1 MRPPHLPAY
10 GWANSSN
17 RRKNM
22 SNVNR
27 TFGTP
32 FAKWFVIGAFTAVV
46 LALGACGN
54 PAQTAKPVTQATAAQ
69 QVTLHGK
76 EFSFSPNAIQLK
88 VGQPVQLTLANDG
101 TVDHDIKSDI
111 PISNL
116 AYQTA
121 DNATDEQ
128 AANAADG
135 VFDVDYNQGHTARIT
150 FVPTK
155 AGTYQ
160 FFCDVPDH
168 KEAGMTGTFVVQD

>member
-1 MRPPHLPAY
+1 
-10 GWANSSN
+10 
-17 RRKNM
+17 M
-22 SNVNR
+22 SKLKR

-32 FAKWFVIGAFTAVV
+32 SAKLFVISASTAVA

-54 PAQTAKPVTQATAAQ
+54 QSQTAKPVIQAAAAQ
-69 QVTLHGK
+69 QVMLHGK
-76 EFSFSPNAIQLK
+76 EFSFSLNTVQLR
-88 VGQPVQLTLANDG
+88 VGQPVQLTLVNDG
-101 TVDHDIKSDI
+101 TVDHDIKSEI
-111 PISNL
+111 PIGNL

-121 DNATDEQ
+121 DNDPDEQ

-135 VFDVDYNQGHTARIT
+135 TFDVDYNQGHTARIT

-160 FFCDVPDH
+160 FFCDVPGH

>member
-1 MRPPHLPAY
+1 MP
-10 GWANSSN
+10 
-17 RRKNM
+17 
-22 SNVNR
+22 NVSQI
-27 TFGTP
+27 FGTP
-32 FAKWFVIGAFTAVV
+32 SSRRFVIGASAAIA
-46 LALGACGN
+46 LALSACGS

-76 EFSFSPNAIQLK
+76 EFSFNPNTVQLK

-111 PISNL
+111 PVSNL

-121 DNATDEQ
+121 DNDAAEQ
-128 AANAADG
+128 ADNAAGG
-135 VFDVDYNQGHTARIT
+135 VFDVDYNLGHTAQIT
-150 FVPTK
+150 FVPAK

-160 FFCDVPDH
+160 FYCDVAGH

>member
-1 MRPPHLPAY
+1 
-10 GWANSSN
+10 
-17 RRKNM
+17 M
-22 SNVNR
+22 SKASQI
-27 TFGTP
+27 FGTRSS
-32 FAKWFVIGAFTAVV
+32 KWFVIGASTAMV

-54 PAQTAKPVTQATAAQ
+54 PAQTAKPVTQATAAE

-76 EFSFSPNAIQLK
+76 EFSFSPNTVQLK

-111 PISNL
+111 PVSNL

-121 DNATDEQ
+121 DNDAAEQ
-128 AANAADG
+128 ADNAAGG
-135 VFDVDYNQGHTARIT
+135 VFDVDYNRGHTAQIT
-150 FVPTK
+150 FVPSK

-160 FFCDVPDH
+160 FYCDVAGH